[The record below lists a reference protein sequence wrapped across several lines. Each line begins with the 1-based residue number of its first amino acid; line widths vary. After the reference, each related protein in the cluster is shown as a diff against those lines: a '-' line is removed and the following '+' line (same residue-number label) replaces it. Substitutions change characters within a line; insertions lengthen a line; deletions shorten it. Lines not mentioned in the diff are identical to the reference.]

1 MKVLLREDV
10 DNLGYAGEVLQVAD
24 GYGRNYLIPRGMAVM
39 ASPGAL
45 KQAQSWRERAAVRLT
60 ELRREHE
67 ALSLK
72 INDTNLNFY
81 ARAGETG
88 KLYGSITTADI
99 TDQLNEI
106 LGTDVDRRLVTGGPL
121 RQLGEHRVTVR
132 LSRDYQPQIVVQI
145 HPHSDVELEEEE
157 PEVEVEE
164 VETAEELETSEQ
176 IDEISD
182 EESSDEEISDEESSD
197 EESSDEESSDEESSD
212 EESSDEESSDEE
224 SSDEES
230 SEVEVVV
237 EENDEPAEET
247 DSPETDDDEAEEED

>member
-164 VETAEELETSEQ
+164 METAEEFETSEP
-176 IDEISD
+176 IDE
-182 EESSDEEISDEESSD
+182 SSVEEI
-197 EESSDEESSDEESSD
+197 
-212 EESSDEESSDEE
+212 SDEE

-237 EENDEPAEET
+237 EEIDEPAEET
-247 DSPETDDDEAEEED
+247 DIPETDDDDAEEEE

>member
-1 MKVLLREDV
+1 MKVLLKEDV
-10 DNLGYAGEVLQVAD
+10 DNLGYTGEVLQVAD
-24 GYGRNYLIPRGMAVM
+24 GYGRNYLIPRGLAVK
-39 ASPGAL
+39 ASPSAL
-45 KQAQSWRERAAVRLT
+45 KQAHSWRERAAVRLT

-99 TDQLNEI
+99 TEQLNEV

-145 HPHSDVELEEEE
+145 HPHTEVESEEDE
-157 PEVEVEE
+157 PEVEVE
-164 VETAEELETSEQ
+164 TTSELETSE
-176 IDEISD
+176 EI
-182 EESSDEEISDEESSD
+182 EEISEEDSS
-197 EESSDEESSDEESSD
+197 EEEISE
-212 EESSDEESSDEE
+212 
-224 SSDEES
+224 EES
-230 SEVEVVV
+230 SEEASSEV
-237 EENDEPAEET
+237 EEAVEELDEPAEET
-247 DSPETDDDEAEEED
+247 EIPEADDEEAEEED

>member
-10 DNLGYAGEVLQVAD
+10 DNLGYAGEVLRVAD
-24 GYGRNYLIPRGMAVM
+24 GYGRNYLIPRGKAVM
-39 ASPGAL
+39 ASPGVL
-45 KQAQSWRERAAVRLT
+45 KQAESWRERAAVRLT

-99 TDQLNEI
+99 TDQLNEV

-145 HPHSDVELEEEE
+145 HPHTEVESEEEE
-157 PEVEVEE
+157 PEIDIDEM
-164 VETAEELETSEQ
+164 ETAEDLETLEQ
-176 IDEISD
+176 S
-182 EESSDEEISDEESSD
+182 EESSD
-197 EESSDEESSDEESSD
+197 EESSDEEISGEEVAEEVSFDEEI
-212 EESSDEESSDEE
+212 
-224 SSDEES
+224 
-230 SEVEVVV
+230 SEVEEVV
-237 EENDEPAEET
+237 EEIDEPAEET
-247 DSPETDDDEAEEED
+247 DIPESNDDEAEEED